1 MVFAPTFQNT
11 DSSGLRTDRDG
22 FGVRHDTR
30 KRYYDTRWERD
41 IIKLDFFLL
50 EEEDQTQ

>member
-1 MVFAPTFQNT
+1 MVFNPTFTNT

-22 FGVRHDTR
+22 FGERHDTTR
-30 KRYYDTRWERD
+30 RFYDTRFERD

-50 EEEDQTQ
+50 EEEDQD